1 MRAPNL
7 PTRSRST
14 VNMARTLVV
23 LVCAL
28 LGLSLSTLAHAGFH
42 VGGGPVD
49 EIDGQGSYMVG
60 VSWETEQAHPW
71 EVIVGRIDGR
81 DPDPTA
87 TPDVYFAAV
96 SKRFTWRGFFVQ
108 GGVAM
113 TNSDT
118 EVLSEHWQFQTGLG
132 YRYKHFTASIRH
144 LSNAN
149 TGGRNR
155 GENYLFLSYG
165 F

>member
-1 MRAPNL
+1 MWPID
-7 PTRSRST
+7 PTLRPR
-14 VNMARTLVV
+14 
-23 LVCAL
+23 
-28 LGLSLSTLAHAGFH
+28 
-42 VGGGPVD
+42 D
-49 EIDGQGSYMVG
+49 
-60 VSWETEQAHPW
+60 
-71 EVIVGRIDGR
+71 VIVMVPDIDAYAPHIQAVFGLIDGR

-96 SKRFTWRGFFVQ
+96 SKRFTWHGFFVQ

-118 EVLSEHWQFQTGLG
+118 EVLSEHWQFQTGIG
-132 YRYKHFTASIRH
+132 YRYKRFTASIRH

>member
-1 MRAPNL
+1 MNRT
-7 PTRSRST
+7 TRSILTSF
-14 VNMARTLVV
+14 V
-23 LVCAL
+23 LFFSAI
-28 LGLSLSTLAHAGFH
+28 TTAQAGFH
-42 VGGGPVD
+42 VGLGPVD
-49 EIDGQGSYMVG
+49 EIDGQHTSMVG
-60 VSWETEQAHPW
+60 LSWETEQTHPW

-81 DPDPTA
+81 NPDPTA

-96 SKRFTWRGFFVQ
+96 SKRFTWRGFFAQ
-108 GGVAM
+108 GGMAM

-118 EVLSEHWQFQTGLG
+118 EVLSKHWQFQTGIG

-155 GENYLFLSYG
+155 GENYLYLSYG

>member
-1 MRAPNL
+1 M
-7 PTRSRST
+7 
-14 VNMARTLVV
+14 VRTIVV
-23 LVCAL
+23 LACAL
-28 LGLSLSTLAHAGFH
+28 VGFSLSTVSHAGFH
-42 VGGGPVD
+42 FGGGPVD
-49 EIDGQGSYMVG
+49 EIDGQRSFVVG
-60 VSWETEQAHPW
+60 VSWETDQTHPW
-71 EVIVGRIDGR
+71 EIIVGHIDGR
-81 DPDPTA
+81 APDPTS
-87 TPDVYFAAV
+87 TKDVYFVAA

-113 TNSDT
+113 TNSNT

-132 YRYKHFTASIRH
+132 YRYKRFTASIRH

>member
-1 MRAPNL
+1 MFRAISVLACL
-7 PTRSRST
+7 P
-14 VNMARTLVV
+14 
-23 LVCAL
+23 
-28 LGLSLSTLAHAGFH
+28 LGLGLAPAAHAGFH
-42 VGGGPVD
+42 VGASPVD
-49 EIDGQGSYMVG
+49 EIDGQGSVMVG
-60 VSWETEQAHPW
+60 VSWETEHKHPW
-71 EVIVGRIDGR
+71 EVIVGLIDGR

-96 SKRFTWRGFFVQ
+96 SKRFTWHGFFVQ

-118 EVLSEHWQFQTGLG
+118 EVLSEHWQFQTGIG
-132 YRYKHFTASIRH
+132 YRYKRFTASIRH